1 MQSHFLGTVL
11 SWRISS
17 TEKRQR
23 KDDYYE
29 DSFDSF
35 ESGSEH
41 DSDSES
47 AGWKPVETRLHV
59 VQDPRMKELM
69 SSMTKSGKSGSDLEE
84 GSNSSTPH
92 SRYAFSTV

>member
-1 MQSHFLGTVL
+1 MRRDNGKMS
-11 SWRISS
+11 
-17 TEKRQR
+17 
-23 KDDYYE
+23 DYYD

-47 AGWKPVETRLHV
+47 AGPGWKQIETRLHV

-69 SSMTKSGKSGSDLEE
+69 SSMTKSGKSGSDIEE
-84 GSNSSTPH
+84 SSNSSTPH
-92 SRYAFSTV
+92 SRYTLSTVPRC

>member
-1 MQSHFLGTVL
+1 MS
-11 SWRISS
+11 
-17 TEKRQR
+17 
-23 KDDYYE
+23 DYYE

-47 AGWKPVETRLHV
+47 VGWKPVETRLHV

-69 SSMTKSGKSGSDLEE
+69 STMTKSGKSGSDIEE
-84 GSNSSTPH
+84 SSNSSTPH
-92 SRYAFSTV
+92 SRYAFSPVQWKKKKIL